1 MPDQGDDGHNGR
13 VSPAGPVHLVVL
25 DRGRELTG
33 VVHEGESW
41 AAAARRTCA
50 SMHAEP
56 EPVDLSG
63 ETKRF
68 VVDHDTRIG
77 IRAMTRGDLD
87 DVVAWRSSAEVQRWW
102 SPGELSTREQI
113 VTSYARRI
121 DGLTPTRMWVVEVNG
136 RSVGFVQDYR
146 IGDYPDYA
154 VLGPD
159 PDAIGIDYA
168 IGVDGWRGRGL
179 GQRVLW
185 AWMLRA
191 RTRFPEATSYFAA
204 PDHRNAASLRI
215 LAKAGFTEGVWF
227 DEPQQD
233 GSTTTMVGCTLDVRR
248 VIG

>member
-1 MPDQGDDGHNGR
+1 
-13 VSPAGPVHLVVL
+13 VVL

-63 ETKRF
+63 EVKRF
-68 VVDHDTRIG
+68 VVDHDTRIA

-87 DVVAWRSSAEVQRWW
+87 DVVAWRTSPEVQRWW
-102 SPGELSTREQI
+102 SPGELVDPDQI
-113 VTSYARRI
+113 VTKYAERI
-121 DGLTPTRMWVVEVNG
+121 DGMTPTRMWVVEVNG

-159 PDAIGIDYA
+159 PDAIGVDYA
-168 IGVDGWRGRGL
+168 IGSDLWRGRGI

-191 RTRFPEATSYFAA
+191 RHRFPEAATYFAA
-204 PDHRNAASLRI
+204 PDHRNAASLRV
-215 LAKAGFTEGVWF
+215 LAKAGFVEGLWF
-227 DEPQQD
+227 DEQYES
-233 GSTTTMVGCTLDVRR
+233 GETHTMVGCTLDVRQ

>member
-1 MPDQGDDGHNGR
+1 VP
-13 VSPAGPVHLVVL
+13 PEGPVHLVVL

-50 SMHAEP
+50 SLHAEP

-68 VVDHDTRIG
+68 VVDHDTRIAV
-77 IRAMTRGDLD
+77 RAMTRGDLD
-87 DVVAWRSSAEVQRWW
+87 LVVAWRSDPDVVRWW
-102 SPGELSTREQI
+102 SPGELADRASVEAK
-113 VTSYARRI
+113 YAERI
-121 DGLTPTRMWVVEVNG
+121 DGLSPTRMWVVEVNG

-168 IGVDGWRGRGL
+168 IGAETWRGKGL

-185 AWMLRA
+185 SWMVRA
-191 RTRFPEATSYFAA
+191 RTRFPEATAYFAA
-204 PDHRNAASLRI
+204 PDHRNAASLRV

-227 DEPQQD
+227 DEPQPD
-233 GSTTTMVGCTLDVRR
+233 GSTTTVVGCTLDVPT